1 MRQWYRR
8 RVEAWLARIAAGRW
22 SLALALFLGV
32 ADSTTLHAA
41 SRAGKQQAGSAAAPA
56 HYSVGA
62 GSNHETTIFV
72 TGVGA
77 TVTLPDILAAIQ
89 QISPTADLLVREDA
103 TGKIWRANASLMIGA
118 GVTLVLGSDT
128 VTWLKLRS
136 ERSTGPRISGVGSA
150 QYDYRSFVT
159 LKTYDGVIQI
169 DGVKVTSWD
178 PAANTY
184 DTDIDNGR
192 SYVLARYAARL
203 DIRNAD
209 ISYLGSADGESY
221 GVAWRDVNDLSTPD
235 TLRTRV
241 SGEVL
246 NSVFSHN
253 YYGIYTY
260 QAQNMVFRGNTFHH
274 NLGYGF
280 DPHDYSHHFTVENNE
295 SFENGNHGFIISRGC
310 NNFTFRGN
318 LSHDNHYRVGTDN
331 RRAHG
336 FMLDLGSP
344 DSQFPQVPS
353 SNNLLVQNRAY
364 GNDGYGLRMLGATAN
379 TIQANDF
386 SGNLQGI
393 TVEQGSTDNLLAGN
407 IISGNSLY
415 GISVV
420 GGSERTTITG
430 NTVTKSGNHGI
441 YLKTGGN
448 TVTNNTV
455 TANGT
460 LVAGLPIG
468 AGIATLR
475 ESTKA
480 AAAADLTLPN
490 QPTSIAASAPELVS
504 DPANATDVKNN
515 LIASNTISGNLDEG
529 IELKNAIGTRVMS
542 NTVQAN
548 GMNGIY
554 LTAGTQATLV
564 QRNEFSGNQGY
575 AIRAN
580 GADVSANT
588 WMENKV
594 FANAAGGIATTD
606 GANHGMAAPKLTRA
620 GNEITGT
627 TLPGAI
633 VELFAD
639 NAAQARSF
647 ALRVTADST
656 GAFQASRTWEGP
668 YVSATATDAKGNSS
682 ALAVSQG
689 SAAAP
694 EWRIF
699 LPIVTA
705 TP

>member
-1 MRQWYRR
+1 MAGPNCGWRLERHAG
-8 RVEAWLARIAAGRW
+8 AWVGHRNMA
-22 SLALALFLGV
+22 
-32 ADSTTLHAA
+32 
-41 SRAGKQQAGSAAAPA
+41 QA
-56 HYSVGA
+56 
-62 GSNHETTIFV
+62 
-72 TGVGA
+72 
-77 TVTLPDILAAIQ
+77 
-89 QISPTADLLVREDA
+89 
-103 TGKIWRANASLMIGA
+103 
-118 GVTLVLGSDT
+118 
-128 VTWLKLRS
+128 
-136 ERSTGPRISGVGSA
+136 A

-159 LKTYDGVIQI
+159 LKTYNGVIQI

-178 PAANTY
+178 PGANTY

-192 SYVLARYAARL
+192 SYVLAKYAARL

-209 ISYLGSADGESY
+209 MSYLGSADGESY
-221 GVAWRDVNDLSTPD
+221 GVAWRDVNDQAAPD

-241 SGEVL
+241 TGEVL

-253 YYGIYTY
+253 YYGIYTF
-260 QAQNMVFRGNTFHH
+260 QAQNMVFRGNKFHH
-274 NLGYGF
+274 NIGYGF
-280 DPHDYSHHFTVENNE
+280 DPHDFSHHFTVEDNE

-318 LSHDNHYRVGTDN
+318 VSHDNHYRVGTDN

-393 TVEQGSTDNLLAGN
+393 TVEQGSTDNVLAGN

-420 GGSERTTITG
+420 GGSDRTTITG

-468 AGIATLR
+468 TGIATLR

-490 QPTSIAASAPELVS
+490 QRTSIAASAPELVS
-504 DPANATDVKNN
+504 DPADATDVKNN
-515 LIASNTISGNLDEG
+515 LIATNTISGNLDEG

-580 GADVSANT
+580 GADVSTNT
-588 WMENKV
+588 WTENKV
-594 FANAAGGIATTD
+594 FANGAGGIVTTD
-606 GANHGMAAPKLTRA
+606 GANHGIAAPKLTRA

-647 ALRVTADST
+647 ALRVTADNT
-656 GAFQASRTWEGP
+656 GRFQANQAWQGS
-668 YVSATATDAKGNSS
+668 YVTATATDAKGNSS

-694 EWRIF
+694 DWRIF